1 MEKAKIENYCKF
13 REPFKLTNEWRE
25 KIELE
30 AILDPA
36 NLIMLSKNF
45 IELGYLEQNKIAEF
59 IIACIDLCLIYSVL
73 LIHDNQSLISLELFS
88 HVIVLIQAAI
98 KNIELFA
105 GKADLLSRISQSNI
119 IKWLV
124 SFISDDQMR
133 DNMREKN
140 QFLAII
146 EITDALTQ
154 LKVAAADKINEN
166 LELSFE
172 ADMTEKFKSTLEA
185 IKILRDGTAFTSEIN
200 NVKFATLLA
209 SNDPQI
215 KEIGRTYATFPQRL
229 RHNISMTLPAQEEDW
244 AVKIES

>member
-1 MEKAKIENYCKF
+1 
-13 REPFKLTNEWRE
+13 
-25 KIELE
+25 
-30 AILDPA
+30 
-36 NLIMLSKNF
+36 
-45 IELGYLEQNKIAEF
+45 
-59 IIACIDLCLIYSVL
+59 
-73 LIHDNQSLISLELFS
+73 
-88 HVIVLIQAAI
+88 
-98 KNIELFA
+98 
-105 GKADLLSRISQSNI
+105 
-119 IKWLV
+119 
-124 SFISDDQMR
+124 MR

-146 EITDALTQ
+146 EITDAVTQ

-215 KEIGRTYATFPQRL
+215 KEIGRTYATFP
-229 RHNISMTLPAQEEDW
+229 
-244 AVKIES
+244 